1 MNNGHPSKIRP
12 IALFFRGKE
21 AQGFEHIV
29 PRRIGNYAGKIVQTS
44 KGGKQYTLT
53 VDLTFP

>member
-1 MNNGHPSKIRP
+1 MNNGHPSKIMP

-44 KGGKQYTLT
+44 KGGKQYT